1 MKPFPSSRPQ
11 PQAFTLLEMS
21 IVILMLMA
29 LMTMGIMTSRGMD
42 DWKLARKASESL
54 RNVYTAQR
62 MYLADHPTRPVSE
75 LTAEMILPYM
85 PNNGAIETVKS
96 KTGAT
101 LNILV
106 NKFPPYIDAGNGSR
120 YDPSGAF
127 DDDLWDPGK

>member
-1 MKPFPSSRPQ
+1 MIMV
-11 PQAFTLLEMS
+11 LL
-21 IVILMLMA
+21 A
-29 LMTMGIMTSRGMD
+29 LTTMGLMTSRGMD

-54 RNVYTAQR
+54 RSVYSAQR
-62 MYLADHPTRPVSE
+62 MYLADHPTTPVAN
-75 LTAEMILPYM
+75 LTAELLLPYM
-85 PNNGAIETVKS
+85 PNNAAIETVKS

>member
-1 MKPFPSSRPQ
+1 MIMV
-11 PQAFTLLEMS
+11 LL
-21 IVILMLMA
+21 A
-29 LMTMGIMTSRGMD
+29 LTTMGIMTSRGMD

-54 RNVYTAQR
+54 RSVYTAQR
-62 MYLADHPTRPVSE
+62 MYLADHPTTPIAT

-85 PNNGAIETVKS
+85 PNNATSIDTVRS

-120 YDPSGAF
+120 YDPSVAI